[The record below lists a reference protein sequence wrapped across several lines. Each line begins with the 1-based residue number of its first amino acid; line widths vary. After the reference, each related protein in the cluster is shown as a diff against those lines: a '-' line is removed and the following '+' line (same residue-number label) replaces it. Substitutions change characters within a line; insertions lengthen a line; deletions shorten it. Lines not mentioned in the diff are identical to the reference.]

1 MQRAE
6 QEAELAAAKLR
17 FWCTVLDEQERAER
31 ERRERREKVLARVR
45 GMGLRSVQ
53 QLDDLAVSAEEQEA
67 KQRAKQEREAA
78 KQRAKQEK
86 EAKRLA
92 EWAQQERAQQE
103 REARQRAEQ
112 EREAKQR
119 AQQEREAR
127 QHFEALEARVLPKL
141 EHAAAK
147 LRAELAEQGRAGRE
161 RRKRWAEQDAQL
173 RAEVARRRYADAV
186 AEDGYI
192 PEEKR
197 GHADWRMALF
207 LQDFKTV
214 LQ

>member
-1 MQRAE
+1 
-6 QEAELAAAKLR
+6 LR

-86 EAKRLA
+86 EAKRFA

-103 REARQRAEQ
+103 REAKQRAQQ

-147 LRAELAEQGRAGRE
+147 LRAELAEQERAERE
-161 RRKRWAEQDAQL
+161 RRRRPELDAQW
-173 RAEVARRRYADAV
+173 RVGEAKWRYADAV
-186 AEDGYI
+186 VKDGYI
-192 PEEKR
+192 PDEKR
-197 GHADWRMALF
+197 EHADWRMAL
-207 LQDFKTV
+207 V
-214 LQ
+214 LRN